1 MKNKAKV
8 DDFKEELWDTVVKF
22 GDSVLIGTGLDEKV
36 KKELLEKMIGLRK
49 QKQDTGAN
57 PFKDSSTLNKKTDD
71 KKISVEVDDKNKT
84 SNIIEDTNVLKP
96 REEGPFLR
104 SEKRDQFKEV
114 ESVMVVTT
122 PPSRGVRSRKR
133 KREAEEASPSAD
145 AVSEKNLKEIA
156 PMFLVR
162 WKTAAYKGGS
172 AARKLTEVMVE
183 VEAST
188 TPGKEEDFKPQKA
201 NAKRGSTSGQMWER
215 DVREEWISTQHQDTG
230 KQVTSNPL
238 K

>member
-1 MKNKAKV
+1 M
-8 DDFKEELWDTVVKF
+8 
-22 GDSVLIGTGLDEKV
+22 
-36 KKELLEKMIGLRK
+36 
-49 QKQDTGAN
+49 
-57 PFKDSSTLNKKTDD
+57 
-71 KKISVEVDDKNKT
+71 DDKNET
-84 SNIIEDTNVLKP
+84 SNMIEDTNVFKP

-114 ESVMVVTT
+114 QSVMVLTA

-188 TPGKEEDFKPQKA
+188 TPGKKK
-201 NAKRGSTSGQMWER
+201 
-215 DVREEWISTQHQDTG
+215 
-230 KQVTSNPL
+230 TSNLRRRMRRGAPPVDKCGKGMSGKNGSRL
-238 K
+238 NTRTLVSK